1 MAVNINLARQKVE
14 AVRTETEDFANTA
27 LRVGGA
33 MSDILEYAHEE
44 KLRAEESEST
54 ILRAVAQNAVEIRA
68 LKSGSATKGELLV
81 EEERAK
87 AAEQAIR
94 DSVESLSDDM
104 NAASE
109 DISKLE
115 VAIEAETNRAK
126 AAEQS
131 LSMEITDA
139 ENRVD
144 ERISEV
150 RDGLEAN
157 IINVGNQLVDE
168 IDRAKAADEALDLRV
183 AGNFAAISGLGVRE
197 EGKSDGYEISLV
209 KATNTADKIKAKI
222 PVYDILN
229 PEKNPVGLVDEVFV
243 DDVVAKV
250 EKKIPKVQDSTE
262 EEIEEMIANGTWEE
276 GVLYLAYEEEEEE
289 EV

>member
-54 ILRAVAQNAVEIRA
+54 ILRAVAQNAGEIRA

-87 AAEQAIR
+87 AAEQA
-94 DSVESLSDDM
+94 LS
-104 NAASE
+104 
-109 DISKLE
+109 
-115 VAIEAETNRAK
+115 T
-126 AAEQS
+126 
-131 LSMEITDA
+131 EITDA

-157 IINVGNQLVDE
+157 IINVGNRLVDE
-168 IDRAKAADEALDLRV
+168 IDRAKATEEALDLRV
-183 AGNFAAISGLGVRE
+183 AGNFAAISGLGVQE

-250 EKKIPKVQDSTE
+250 EKKIPKVQDSTD